1 MVLSLEQVLMF
12 SVGCKYLRYRT
23 KYKVEIQFV
32 NFSDTCKHYIGIL
45 PCFSDYRSMMS
56 MFCIKRMGMYIGCF

>member
-12 SVGCKYLRYRT
+12 SVGCKYFRYRT

-56 MFCIKRMGMYIGCF
+56 MFCIKKMGMYIGCF